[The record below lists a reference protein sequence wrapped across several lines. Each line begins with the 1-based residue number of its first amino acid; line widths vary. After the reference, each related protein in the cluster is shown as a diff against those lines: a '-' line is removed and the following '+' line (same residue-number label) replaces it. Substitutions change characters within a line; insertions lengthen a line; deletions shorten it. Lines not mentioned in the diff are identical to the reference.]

1 MLQQFSDQLRE
12 CYERAARRLSRNAAF
27 NTASPVA
34 SALALATLSQRNGHV
49 QIAWSRTSDGMLV
62 LSWSEVGGPTI
73 TPPSRQ
79 GFGTRVIKQMV
90 EVQLKGEMRF
100 DWQPEGLACELSI
113 PT

>member
-1 MLQQFSDQLRE
+1 
-12 CYERAARRLSRNAAF
+12 
-27 NTASPVA
+27 
-34 SALALATLSQRNGHV
+34 
-49 QIAWSRTSDGMLV
+49 MLV